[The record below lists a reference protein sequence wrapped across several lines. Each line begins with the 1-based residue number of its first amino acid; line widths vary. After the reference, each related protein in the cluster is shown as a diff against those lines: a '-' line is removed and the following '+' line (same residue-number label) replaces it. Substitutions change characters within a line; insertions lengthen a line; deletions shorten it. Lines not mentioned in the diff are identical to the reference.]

1 MKDFK
6 GPFLIDTSEKE
17 PVYILIG
24 KNRRIIRLSQAS
36 YLLLHGLDSGLSFDE
51 LAVTISRKTGMQY
64 SPDII
69 RSAYQQIISEVN
81 DIEISKKRILSKYL
95 FRAPVFSQEFVSKTA
110 SRFST
115 AFHLPVALGLILF
128 IVSVAG
134 YSLKY
139 NLIGN
144 ITVSSIA
151 TGFWWGYLLFL
162 ISAFFHELGHAS
174 ACAFFGARP
183 GEIGYTIYL
192 FIPYFYS
199 DVSSAWEFR
208 RMQRVIVDAGGI
220 FFQAVA
226 VCFYVILYSLTDWP
240 PFKSAIIM
248 IGISSLYSILPV
260 FKADG
265 YWMIADALGV
275 VNLGQQRLNIFSH
288 FYDRIRRRPTRDLP
302 WPGLITCFIVLYTF
316 ISFGITGY
324 IIWLLASR
332 WLLKP
337 SCF

>member
-1 MKDFK
+1 MKNFK

-51 LAVTISRKTGMQY
+51 LAVMISKKTGMQY

-69 RSAYQQIISEVN
+69 RSAYQQIVSEVS

-110 SRFST
+110 SCFST
-115 AFHLPVALGLILF
+115 AFHPPVALGLFLF
-128 IVSVAG
+128 IISVAG
-134 YSLKY
+134 YSFIY

-151 TGFWWGYLLFL
+151 AGFWWGYLLFI

-174 ACAFFGARP
+174 ACAFFRARP

-199 DVSSAWEFR
+199 DVSSSWELR

-220 FFQAVA
+220 FFQAVVA
-226 VCFYVILYSLTDWP
+226 CFYIILFSLTDWP

-248 IGISSLYSILPV
+248 IGISSLYSIIPV

-275 VNLGQQRLNIFSH
+275 VNLGQQRLKIFRH
-288 FYDRIRRRPTRDLP
+288 FCNRIRGRPAGDLP
-302 WPGLITCFIVLYTF
+302 WPRLITCSIIFYTF

-324 IIWLLASR
+324 IVWVLASR
-332 WLLKP
+332 CL
-337 SCF
+337 

>member
-24 KNRRIIRLSQAS
+24 RNRRIIRLSQAS
-36 YLLLHGLDSGLSFDE
+36 YQLLHGMESGMSFDE
-51 LAVTISRKTGMQY
+51 LAVMISRETGMQY

-69 RSAYQQIISEVN
+69 SSAYRQIVDEVT
-81 DIEISKKRILSKYL
+81 DIEISKKRKWSKYL
-95 FRAPVFSQEFVSKTA
+95 FRAPVFSQEFVGKTA
-110 SRFST
+110 SFLSG
-115 AFHLPVALGLILF
+115 AFHLPVALGLIFFF
-128 IVSVAG
+128 IITVG
-134 YSLKY
+134 YSLTY
-139 NLIGN
+139 NLLGN
-144 ITVSSIA
+144 ITISSIT

-208 RMQRVIVDAGGI
+208 RIQRVIVDAGGI
-220 FFQAVA
+220 YFQAVA
-226 VCFYVILYSLTDWP
+226 VCFYIILYSLTNWAP
-240 PFKSAIIM
+240 LKSAIIM
-248 IGISSLYSILPV
+248 IGISCLYSVIPV

-275 VNLGQQRLNIFSH
+275 INLGQQRLSIFSH
-288 FYDRIRRRPTRDLP
+288 FFDKIRRRPTEPLP
-302 WPGLITCFIVLYTF
+302 WPPLITCCIVFYTF
-316 ISFGITGY
+316 ISFGITGCLV
-324 IIWLLASR
+324 WMLAVR
-332 WLLKP
+332 WL
-337 SCF
+337 